1 MRTLSIL
8 IICLTLAIFYSL
20 ARYQQ
25 NKFDAKLQKIDA
37 VENNRIHETSIGLY
51 LDPYVDI
58 EEDFSMEVTGKEH
71 RYLNTGLSCIE
82 HVYQSKKKHVMV
94 AQTEQNYSSL
104 SGS

>member
-1 MRTLSIL
+1 MKALSIF
-8 IICLTLAIFYSL
+8 IICLTLGIFYNL
-20 ARYQQ
+20 AMYQQ

-37 VENNRIHETSIGLY
+37 VENNMIHETSIGSY

-71 RYLNTGLSCIE
+71 RYLNTGLSYIE
-82 HVYQSKKKHVMV
+82 HEYQSKKKHVMV
-94 AQTEQNYSSL
+94 AQTEQRHSSL